1 MDQSA
6 LDQAMTLLGNLM
18 VARKRSPIHLV
29 VCGGSA
35 LIALNLVTRTTKDV
49 DVLATLDGDQLHCAR
64 PLPDWLHEDANAVRT
79 ELNLP
84 DNWLN
89 DGPAD
94 ENLFRLGLPSGVAG
108 RLVQREFGLV
118 LKVGFISRYDQIHF
132 KLYAAA
138 DQGGRHFTDLKK
150 LSPTADE
157 LLAAARW
164 TFTQDVSEGFRQVV
178 GEVLQALG
186 YGNLIE
192 QL

>member
-1 MDQSA
+1 MI
-6 LDQAMTLLGNLM
+6 LLGNLM
-18 VARKRSPIHLV
+18 VARKRPPIHLV
-29 VCGGSA
+29 VCCGSA

-49 DVLATLDGDQLHCAR
+49 DVLATLNEGQLNCAR
-64 PLPDWLHEDANAVRT
+64 PLPDWLRADANAVRM
-79 ELNLP
+79 EINLP
-84 DNWLN
+84 EDWLN

-94 ENLFRLGLPSGVAG
+94 ENLFRLGLPEGVAG
-108 RLVQREFGLV
+108 RLVQREFGSH

-138 DQGGRHFTDLKK
+138 DQDGRHFSDLKK
-150 LSPTADE
+150 LSPQAQE

-164 TFTQDVSEGFRQVV
+164 TFTQDVSDGFRHMI
-178 GEVLQALG
+178 GEVFQSLG